1 MLKRLLS
8 KFPILTH
15 TRNIIM
21 NQYDKKIEYIIPL
34 YGEVIKDKIL
44 YTVKIENNNL
54 KIVYINR

>member
-1 MLKRLLS
+1 MLKRLL
-8 KFPILTH
+8 PLLTH

>member
-1 MLKRLLS
+1 MLKRLL
-8 KFPILTH
+8 PLLTH

-34 YGEVIKDKIL
+34 YDEILKDKML
-44 YTVKIENNNL
+44 YSVKIENGNL